1 MKPSQLKQLIK
12 EEIRSVL
19 NENKPLDEVRTDSKI
34 WNDGSALAKELEE
47 KGIAIKAYVEGTSSG
62 ALGKTQLYVATDG
75 MTRDEFKQAIEQNYK
90 KTPLST
96 SLSSE
101 YYYSPKHKLYFF
113 FYREGGNRGFHSGLD
128 KMIDYDYTLLLKRR
142 LPKR

>member
-1 MKPSQLKQLIK
+1 LYFIIGSDSYSGAANLQISKKDLPKFFKMVRDAEAQVNSLPI
-12 EEIRSVL
+12 
-19 NENKPLDEVRTDSKI
+19 DEVRTDSKI

-90 KTPLST
+90 KHHLQ
-96 SLSSE
+96 
-101 YYYSPKHKLYFF
+101 HH
-113 FYREGGNRGFHSGLD
+113 FHLNIIIHLNINYISFSIVKVEIVD
-128 KMIDYDYTLLLKRR
+128 SIQV
-142 LPKR
+142 